1 MPDDIKLPPE
11 VPIIP
16 GPNTFRIEISL
27 DNAGQLKV
35 EAHGLADGWTCA
47 SILLSAIGAVLG
59 QIKAE
64 AEKHVRI
71 VRPPL
76 DWFCQAGI
84 GVEDENQSRDFAGSA
99 FYKLSHIWLW

>member
-1 MPDDIKLPPE
+1 MPDDTQSPPE
-11 VPIIP
+11 TPAVP
-16 GPNTFRIEISL
+16 GANTFKIEISL

-59 QIKAE
+59 QIRAE
-64 AEKHVRI
+64 SEKHVRI

-76 DWFCQAGI
+76 GLVLP
-84 GVEDENQSRDFAGSA
+84 GGNRGRG
-99 FYKLSHIWLW
+99 